1 MKTDRLED
9 FVRANREEFDQYE
22 PSDKVW
28 EQISKSQKKSKTVK
42 MSTWFNRIAAVI
54 VIAVIVSVALFK
66 TGVFESDRLAIQNV
80 DPELKELMEA
90 EAYYAGQVNEKLIEI
105 RKCYNTFPE
114 IKEEVEMDLN
124 ELQEMYNVL
133 KIDLKENVSKRAVI
147 EAMIENN
154 RYRLKMVDQV
164 LEQIN
169 C

>member
-9 FVRANREEFDQYE
+9 FIKTNREAFDQHE

-28 EQISKSQKKSKTVK
+28 EQISKSEQKPKKIKLTTYFV
-42 MSTWFNRIAAVI
+42 RIAAVI
-54 VIAVIVSVALFK
+54 AIAVIFSVVAIK
-66 TGVFESDRLAIQNV
+66 TDILKTDKLASQNA
-80 DPELKELMEA
+80 DPELVELMET
-90 EAYYAGQVNEKLIEI
+90 EAYYAGQVNEKMDEI

-114 IKEEVEMDLN
+114 IKEDVEMDLN
-124 ELQEMYNVL
+124 ELQEMYNIL
-133 KIDLKENVSKRAVI
+133 KIDLKENISKKTVI

>member
-1 MKTDRLED
+1 MKTDRLEE
-9 FVRANREEFDQYE
+9 FMKANREAFDQYE

-28 EQISKSQKKSKTVK
+28 EQISNSKPKSRVVPIVRYSLRV
-42 MSTWFNRIAAVI
+42 AAVLA
-54 VIAVIVSVALFK
+54 VAVIFSVVVIK
-66 TGVFESDRLAIQNV
+66 TNIFNNTELAKQT
-80 DPELKELMEA
+80 DDAELRELIEA
-90 EAYYAGQVNEKLIEI
+90 EAFYASQVNEKMDEI

-124 ELQEMYNVL
+124 ELQQMYDVL
-133 KIDLKENVSKRAVI
+133 KTDLSENVSNKAVI

-164 LEQIN
+164 LDQIN

>member
-9 FVRANREEFDQYE
+9 FVRANREEFDPYE

-42 MSTWFNRIAAVI
+42 MSTWFSRIAAVI
-54 VIAVIVSVALFK
+54 VIAVIASVALFK

>member
-1 MKTDRLED
+1 MKTDRLEE
-9 FVRANREEFDQYE
+9 FIKANREEFDQFE

-28 EQISKSQKKSKTVK
+28 EQISKSGHKPKTVS
-42 MSTWFNRIAAVI
+42 MASYLLRVAAVLA
-54 VIAVIVSVALFK
+54 IAVVFTVLLAK
-66 TGVFESDRLAIQNV
+66 TNVFGPHGTEMQAE
-80 DPELKELMEA
+80 DPEIQELIEA
-90 EAYYAGQVNEKLIEI
+90 EAFYASQVNEKMDEI

-114 IKEEVEMDLN
+114 IKEDVEMDLI
-124 ELQEMYNVL
+124 ELQEMYDTL
-133 KIDLKENVSKRAVI
+133 KSDLNENISKKAVI